1 MKNFAVISGS
11 SIVNVIAA
19 EDLES
24 AELATKATCIE
35 YTNDNPAGIGWS
47 YIDGVFIAPVVE
59 VPEEI
64 TE

>member
-1 MKNFAVISGS
+1 MKNFAVISGTS
-11 SIVNVIAA
+11 VTNVIAA

-47 YIDGVFIAPVVE
+47 YIDGVFTAPLVE